1 VTVTLAALAAT
12 LHTLFTTTATLLGRT
27 CGLIQRKR
35 QLTAADFAQTLVFG
49 WIDHPKA
56 SLESF
61 AIRLDLSPQALQQRM
76 NPHARAFFI
85 TLIAHALRLVHAARR
100 CRVGLLDRFSAV
112 VVEDTTIVNLPADCS
127 ADWRGTG
134 GSDPLRGRAAMKIHI
149 RWELTSGQLLS
160 LQCLPQATG
169 DVKLAATAAELPE
182 GALHL
187 ADQGFFDTRRW
198 CDFAD
203 RFWISRVPS
212 EMRVK
217 IGDGWEGLADWLRG
231 LRKREFDAQV
241 GLVPAHGLV
250 CRLVVRR
257 VPTEVAARRRAKLR
271 AYYRD
276 KRGREPSQRQLV
288 LCDWLVLATNVPAER
303 LNAVELWVVYRC
315 RWQVELL
322 FKRCKSRLGWS
333 ETQGRSGERI
343 VVEVLAKVL
352 GLIVVLWGTLLGSGP
367 LAGKSPWK
375 QFGVVRGFAL
385 RVQDVLASRSELRE
399 LLSRLERELGRIKPQ
414 PNRRQRPTTRQL
426 LIDPTLAA

>member
-1 VTVTLAALAAT
+1 VTVTLAALTTT
-12 LHTLFTTTATLLGRT
+12 LHTLFTTTASLLGRT
-27 CGLIQRKR
+27 SGLIRRQRH
-35 QLTAADFAQTLVFG
+35 LTAADFAQTLVFG
-49 WIDHPKA
+49 WIDQPKA

-61 AIRLDLSPQALQQRM
+61 AVRLNLSPQALQQRM
-76 NPHARAFFI
+76 NPHARAFF
-85 TLIAHALRLVHAARR
+85 TALIIQALRRVHAARP
-100 CRVGLLDRFSAV
+100 CRDGLLKRFSAV

-134 GSDPLRGRAAMKIHI
+134 GSDLLRGRAAMKVHI

-160 LQCLPQATG
+160 LQCWPQVMG
-169 DVKLAATAAELPE
+169 DAKLAATATELPV

-187 ADQGFFDTRRW
+187 ADQGFFDTHRW
-198 CDFAD
+198 CDFAN

-212 EMRVK
+212 GMRLK
-217 IGDGWEGLADWLRG
+217 IDVGWRGLADWLSG
-231 LRKREFDAQV
+231 LREPQFDAPV

-257 VPTEVAARRRAKLR
+257 CPAAVAARRRAKLR
-271 AYYRD
+271 AYFLD
-276 KRGREPSQRQLV
+276 KRGREPSRRQLV

-303 LNAVELWVVYRC
+303 LNAMELWAVYRC

-333 ETQGRSGERI
+333 DSQGRRGERV

-352 GLIVVLWGTLLGSGP
+352 GLIVVLWSTLLGSGP

-385 RVQDVLASRSELRE
+385 RLQDVVGSRTELTD
-399 LLSRLERELGRIKPQ
+399 LLSRLEQELDRIKPQ
-414 PNRRQRPTTRQL
+414 PRRKQPTTRQL
-426 LIDPTLAA
+426 LINPTLAA